1 MSPRF
6 GCRGRVRAEAATGT
20 VTFLFTDIE
29 GSTRILTLMAD
40 GYADLLD
47 RQSQI
52 IPSSIRTNG
61 GTEVTTEGD
70 SFFAAF
76 PSATNAVAA
85 VAGAT
90 VRIGLCAPDTA
101 G

>member
-1 MSPRF
+1 MSSLPS
-6 GCRGRVRAEAATGT
+6 GT
-20 VTFLFTDIE
+20 ITFLFTDIE
-29 GSTRILTLMAD
+29 GSTRLLQQLGENYSALLARQQQILREAF
-40 GYADLLD
+40 AAH
-47 RQSQI
+47 
-52 IPSSIRTNG
+52 G
-61 GTEVTTEGD
+61 GSVVDSPGD

-90 VRIGLCAPDTA
+90 VRIGLCAPDMA